1 MDVGDRLAGQ
11 AVAVVAVIVTFHEP
25 DHIQAV
31 LEPDRVNGAA
41 MGDRSLLTQC
51 KPMPNYLLESRI
63 GELGQEIMKFQFAP
77 KAPLAMHPTAPS
89 SQSKV
94 RQR

>member
-1 MDVGDRLAGQ
+1 
-11 AVAVVAVIVTFHEP
+11 
-25 DHIQAV
+25 
-31 LEPDRVNGAA
+31 

-51 KPMPNYLLESRI
+51 KPMPNYLLESKI